1 MGSEPVGIEGMKAKG
16 AVKVLGRGVA
26 FYYLKVGVLGVL
38 VYAFGQDGLADGS
51 AQVSAAVFGVDV
63 DGVEPDVG
71 AVHDA
76 QAGGDDLAVFV
87 DGGGDGVFWDG
98 LVHGWADFAVGYVG
112 GLF

>member
-1 MGSEPVGIEGMKAKG
+1 MKAQG
-16 AVKVLGRGVA
+16 AVEVLGGGVA
-26 FYYLKVGVLGVL
+26 FCYLEVGTLGVL
-38 VYAFGQDGLADGS
+38 VDGFGQDGLADGS

-63 DGVEPDVG
+63 DSVEPDVG

-76 QAGGDDLAVFV
+76 QASGDDLAVFV

-98 LVHGWADFAVGYVG
+98 LVHGWDDFEVGYVG